1 MMEKTGARDHV
12 RMIRL
17 ATAAAAVAITVS
29 LAATIVP
36 GVMAEA
42 STGTATFD
50 SRLAANA
57 GVEKFATLAVGPIP
71 ATTHARTE
79 TYIAPPAPAAP
90 PQRTSRSRSGG
101 SATAAVPSS
110 GGDLQ
115 SILNGYIAKYPILA
129 GATATYGDAK
139 GYQAIAYYKS
149 GRIVVSPTHTASL
162 QRIIGHEIWHI
173 IDWRDNGIIDWGEN
187 VPPR

>member
-1 MMEKTGARDHV
+1 MEKTGARDHV
-12 RMIRL
+12 RLIRL
-17 ATAAAAVAITVS
+17 ATAAAVVAITAS
-29 LAATIVP
+29 LAAAIVP
-36 GVMAEA
+36 GVVAEA
-42 STGTATFD
+42 STGTATFN
-50 SRLAANA
+50 SRLAMSVD
-57 GVEKFATLAVGPIP
+57 VEKFATLAVGPIS

-90 PQRTSRSRSGG
+90 PARTSRPSGG
-101 SATAAVPSS
+101 SATAAVPGS
-110 GGDLQ
+110 GDLQ

-129 GATATYGDAK
+129 GATASYGDAK

-149 GRIVVSPTHTASL
+149 GRIVVSPTHNASL

-173 IDWRDNGIIDWGEN
+173 IDWRDNGVIDWGEN